1 MRNDKTRYIAQ
12 NLTMSVPWGK
22 QLQQTVLGPRLR
34 ARREVLG
41 LTQEQLGVA
50 IGLDE
55 SCGKTRISRY
65 EGGVHEPPLQTS
77 KQLAEALSVPLP
89 YLFCGDEITAEIIL
103 LTDRLDLTGKQ
114 MLLESAKK
122 ILISIT
128 EGNVK
133 QCPVCKQLNTQLPE

>member
-1 MRNDKTRYIAQ
+1 LRNDKARYIAQ
-12 NLTMSVPWGK
+12 NLLMSVLSGK
-22 QLQQTVLGPRLR
+22 QLQPTVFGPRLR

-55 SCGKTRISRY
+55 SCGKTRISY

-133 QCPVCKQLNTQLPE
+133 QCPVCKQLNTQLPK